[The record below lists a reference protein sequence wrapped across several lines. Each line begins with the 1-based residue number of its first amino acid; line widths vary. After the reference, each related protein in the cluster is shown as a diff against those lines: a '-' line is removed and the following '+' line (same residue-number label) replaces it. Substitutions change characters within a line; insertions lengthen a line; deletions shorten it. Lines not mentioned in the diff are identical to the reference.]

1 MDEYDSE
8 IYKNRKISI
17 VYDNDYA
24 MNPVKEW
31 DTLGTFSCFH
41 NRYDLSSPGAIKDMD
56 ELKEL
61 IERPDVLS
69 LPLYLYD
76 HSGITIST
84 DPFSCPWDSGQV
96 GYIHITHEKI
106 KEEYGNPNPKAL
118 KKVKKLLQGEVETF
132 DAYLTGQVYGYQVDG
147 EPEPGEDR
155 ETAEENLDS
164 CYGYYGDDGA
174 KAAIEDGK
182 ATIDWDIK
190 QAEIKHFAIIDA
202 ARKAPIL
209 KAIARLDRIHRRI

>member
-8 IYKNRKISI
+8 IYKNRKIKI
-17 VYDNDYA
+17 VCDNDHSA
-24 MNPVKEW
+24 NPVKEW

-41 NRYDLSSPGAIKDMD
+41 NRYDLSGPGAIEDMD

-84 DPFSCPWDSGQV
+84 GPFSCPWDSGQV
-96 GYIHITHEKI
+96 GHIHITHEKI
-106 KEEYGNPNPKAL
+106 KKEYGNTKPETL
-118 KKVKKLLQGEVETF
+118 KKVKGYLQGEVDTF

-155 ETAEENLDS
+155 DTAEENIDS
-164 CYGYYGDDGA
+164 CYGYYGEEGIKYAIAEA
-174 KAAIEDGK
+174 KAG
-182 ATIDWDIK
+182 IDWDIK
-190 QAEIKHFAIIDA
+190 RAEIKHLAIIDA